1 MKIKYIILLLLA
13 FTIVGCTLKKGDAGQ
28 RRQENF
34 AAKRMLQGIWIN
46 EEEEDVAFRAK
57 GDTIYYPDTT
67 SQAVRFQIYG
77 DTLVLEGAN
86 VMKYVIVK
94 QSQHL
99 FQFKN
104 QGGDLVSLVRSEDPS
119 NIRLFEH
126 RHSIALNQNQLIKRD
141 TVVTMGNEKYHCY
154 VQVNPTTYK
163 VVKATYNDEGVEVG
177 NVYFDNI
184 IHLSVY
190 KEAVKLFSKDFH
202 KADFMHHVPSAFL
215 DQSIL
220 SDMIFSKIDSNG
232 IHYLASICI
241 PDSQSSYM
249 IDVIISKDGK
259 MMMQITN

>member
-1 MKIKYIILLLLA
+1 MA
-13 FTIVGCTLKKGDAGQ
+13 GCTFKKGDAGQ

-104 QGGDLVSLVRSEDPS
+104 QGGDLVSLVRSEDPT

-126 RHSIALNQNQLIKRD
+126 RRSIALNQNQLIKRD
-141 TVVTMGNEKYHCY
+141 TVVAMGKDKYHCY

-190 KEAVKLFSKDFH
+190 KGAIKVFSKDFH
-202 KADFMHHVPSAFL
+202 KKDFTRYVPSAFL
-215 DQSIL
+215 NQSIL
-220 SDMIFSKIDSNG
+220 SDMIFNKIDSKG
-232 IHYLASICI
+232 IHYSASICI

-249 IDVIISKDGK
+249 IDVVVSKDGK
-259 MMMQITN
+259 TVMQIAN

>member
-13 FTIVGCTLKKGDAGQ
+13 FAMAGCTLKKGDAGQ

-104 QGGDLVSLVRSEDPS
+104 QGGDLVSLVRSEDPT

-126 RHSIALNQNQLIKRD
+126 RRSIALNQNQLIKRD
-141 TVVTMGNEKYHCY
+141 TVVAMGKDKYHCY

-190 KEAVKLFSKDFH
+190 KGAIKVFSKDFH
-202 KADFMHHVPSAFL
+202 KKDFTRYVPSAFL
-215 DQSIL
+215 NQSIL
-220 SDMIFSKIDSNG
+220 SDMIFNKIDSKG
-232 IHYLASICI
+232 IHYSASICI

-249 IDVIISKDGK
+249 IDVVVSKDGK
-259 MMMQITN
+259 TVMQIAN